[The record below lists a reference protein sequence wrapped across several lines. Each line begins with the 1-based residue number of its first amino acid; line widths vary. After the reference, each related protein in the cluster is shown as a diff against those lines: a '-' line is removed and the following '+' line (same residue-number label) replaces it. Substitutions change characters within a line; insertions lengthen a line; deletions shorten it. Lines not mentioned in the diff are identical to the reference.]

1 VNCLEARRLVP
12 RLAAMDLPR
21 QAEME
26 LREHLAVC
34 PACRQAAA
42 EREPV
47 LELVAA
53 LASGPGPQ
61 DDRFV
66 GEVMAEIHQRRLER
80 MLSRRRSRVLA
91 AAAVVLALLGGATV
105 VRQVAWPARQVVARA
120 PVAIARPQVS
130 AATMEP
136 AFVEVDDAGVRLY
149 QLTPTSKSRGAIQ
162 VAFIVDPH
170 LEL

>member
-1 VNCLEARRLVP
+1 
-12 RLAAMDLPR
+12 
-21 QAEME
+21 ME

-42 EREPV
+42 EREPI
-47 LELVAA
+47 LGLAA
-53 LASGPGPQ
+53 VLASGPGPE

-80 MLSRRRSRVLA
+80 TLAGRRSRVLA

-105 VRQVAWPARQVVARA
+105 VRQVARPSRQVVARA
-120 PVAIARPQVS
+120 AATIARPPAP

-136 AFVEVDDAGVRLY
+136 AFVEVDNAGVRLY
-149 QLTPTSKSRGAIQ
+149 QLTPTTNSRKAIQ

>member
-1 VNCLEARRLVP
+1 VNCLEAHRLMP
-12 RLAAMDLPR
+12 RLEAMDLPR
-21 QAEME
+21 QVEVA

-34 PACRQAAA
+34 PACRQTAAA
-42 EREPV
+42 REPGFD
-47 LELVAA
+47 LAAA
-53 LASGPGPQ
+53 LASSPGLE

-80 MLSRRRSRVLA
+80 SLGRRRSRLLA

-105 VRQVAWPARQVVARA
+105 VRQVARPARQVVARA
-120 PVAIARPQVS
+120 PVTIAHPPARV
-130 AATMEP
+130 ATMEP
-136 AFVEVDDAGVRLY
+136 AFVEVDNAGVRLY
-149 QLTPTSKSRGAIQ
+149 QLTPTSNSRGAIQ